1 MRKLFL
7 TAIALLAVG
16 TFAFAGEIQTAEG
29 TVQDISGNTVTV
41 EGENGEVWSF
51 EAISGSKVIAEGAAH
66 KKRNLA
72 AVGMKPNVGK
82 FVREN
87 QLVTVTYWDEDGTL
101 FIKKLRVH

>member
-1 MRKLFL
+1 MRKLLL

-29 TVQDISGNTVTV
+29 TVQDISGNIITVG
-41 EGENGEVWSF
+41 GENGEVWSF

-72 AVGMKPNVGK
+72 GVRMKPTVDK
-82 FVREN
+82 FVSEN
-87 QLVTVTYWDEDGTL
+87 QFVTVTYWEEDGTL

>member
-1 MRKLFL
+1 MRKLLL

-29 TVQDISGNTVTV
+29 TVQDISRNTVTIA
-41 EGENGEVWSF
+41 GDDGDVWSF

-72 AVGMKPNVGK
+72 GVHMKPTVRH

-87 QLVTVTYWDEDGTL
+87 QFVTVTYWEEDGTL
-101 FIKKLRVH
+101 FIKKLRIH